1 MSSKM
6 GDIWENYDLNAEVGM
21 ENKDIVNIK
30 IDGRVLLS
38 AASDTKVEFVDNGRK
53 KNSKKCRL
61 TGVLVTFRGLAED
74 GSNHEYN
81 GKYMS
86 IGRVW
91 FINRMFLLEEARK
104 AGYQYSACKDLEEER
119 TYKIYKVMNEEY
131 RYNDDN
137 IEEQYGS
144 GEINEEEYDAYV
156 PRERMTIRDKHV
168 SEELEMLEEEFR
180 TELDNEDE
188 ILENM

>member
-6 GDIWENYDLNAEVGM
+6 GSIWENYDLNAEVGM
-21 ENKDIVNIK
+21 ENKDIDNMK

-61 TGVLVTFRGLAED
+61 TGVLVMFRGLAKD
-74 GSNHEYN
+74 GSSHEYN

-91 FINRMFLLEEARK
+91 FINRMFLLGEARK

-119 TYKIYKVMNEEY
+119 TYKVYKVMNEEY
-131 RYNDDN
+131 RYNDDSV
-137 IEEQYGS
+137 EEKYGS
-144 GEINEEEYDAYV
+144 GEINKEEYDAYV
-156 PRERMTIRDKHV
+156 PRERMTIGDEHV
-168 SEELEMLEEEFR
+168 SEELETLEEEFR
-180 TELDNEDE
+180 AELEDEDE

>member
-6 GDIWENYDLNAEVGM
+6 GDIWENYDINAEVGM

-53 KNSKKCRL
+53 KNSKKCHL

-86 IGRVW
+86 IGKVW

-156 PRERMTIRDKHV
+156 PRERMTIRDEHV
-168 SEELEMLEEEFR
+168 SEELETLEEEFR
-180 TELDNEDE
+180 AELDDEDE